1 MNKLGPF
8 ALAAQFAP
16 RLFQVRRRTWI
27 VLSVGVLFLFGL
39 FIWAAV
45 ALLGWL
51 FGQAQNWMVGAPET
65 VRGAIEQAEQALPDV
80 REKIGAWVPDLKP
93 SEPRRDVFGS
103 DLGPVA
109 RYPGMARS
117 YWHREDAKI
126 TIEYEGKVDYAAV
139 IDHYAEGFAAEGYA
153 QNVQSAMPTAETHAY
168 TKGSERIVLTVAQ
181 LPTKGVVS
189 ARLEFQQITT
199 APYKI

>member
-27 VLSVGVLFLFGL
+27 TLGVGVLLLFGL

-51 FGQAQNWMVGAPET
+51 FGQAQSWLVGAPET
-65 VRGAIEQAEQALPDV
+65 VRGAIEQAERTVPDA
-80 REKIGAWVPDLKP
+80 REKLGAWVPNLQL
-93 SEPRRDVFGS
+93 SEPRRDVSGS

-109 RYPGMARS
+109 RYPGMGRT
-117 YWHREDAKI
+117 YWHRQDAKI
-126 TIEYEGKVDYAAV
+126 TIEYQGKVDYAAV
-139 IDHYAEGFAAEGYA
+139 IDHYAKGFAAEGYT
-153 QNVQSAMPTAETHAY
+153 QNVQSAMPTAETHTY
-168 TKGSERIVLTVAQ
+168 SKGSERIVLTVAQ
-181 LPTKGVVS
+181 LPTKGEVR
-189 ARLEFQQITT
+189 ARLELPTNNHNIL
-199 APYKI
+199 